1 MSNNVYILSKSQLG
15 GAVTISGAKNSVLKL
30 LTASILTGKPVT
42 IQNYPTAML
51 DVEIHREMLEV
62 LGKRCTVNGD
72 TLHIEEITSPP
83 SALDWEK
90 RSIRNTLLILGALT
104 ARTGAGRVPLPGGCQ
119 LGDRKFDL
127 HVEVLEALGAR
138 VSERDGWLEASA
150 PDGLTGADIHLRL
163 RSTGATENAILC
175 GTLAK
180 GVTRVWNPHIR
191 PEILDLIAMLRAM
204 GATIEVFGQE
214 HIAITGREALQGAL
228 HRAIPDNM
236 EAITWLIGAAI
247 TGGEVEIRNF
257 PWEHL
262 EVPLIFL
269 RDSGARVFRSGDC
282 ALVRGSR
289 CYPVEISTGPY
300 PGINSDM
307 QPLFAAFGACARGES
322 RITDLRFVGRYG
334 YAEEFRK
341 MGVQTDASDNILKIA
356 GGAPLHGAEVTALD
370 LRAGAALSLLGMAAS
385 GQTRILD
392 AWQIERGYNDFVRK
406 LKALG
411 GQIAVEEGD
420 S

>member
-1 MSNNVYILSKSQLG
+1 MQRSRLSG
-15 GAVTISGAKNSVLKL
+15 TVTISGAKNSVLKL
-30 LTASILTGKPVT
+30 LTAAILTKDPLT

-62 LGKRCTVNGD
+62 LGKRCEVTGD
-72 TLHIEEITSPP
+72 SLSIVELSNPP
-83 SALDWEK
+83 SALNWEK

-104 ARTGAGRVPLPGGCQ
+104 ARTGAGRVPLPGGCP
-119 LGDRKFDL
+119 LGDRKHDL
-127 HVEVLEALGAR
+127 HINVLEALGAR
-138 VSERDGWLEASA
+138 VTEGEGWLEAQA
-150 PDGLTGADIHLRL
+150 PGGLQGADIHLPI

-175 GTLAK
+175 GTLAR

-204 GATIEVFGQE
+204 GATIRVFGQE
-214 HIAITGREALQGAL
+214 HIEIIGQEALGGAR

-247 TGGEVEIRNF
+247 TGGEVEIVNF

-269 RDSGARVFRSGDC
+269 EASGIKIFRHEDSI
-282 ALVRGSR
+282 LVRGGS

-307 QPLFAAFGACARGES
+307 QPLFAALAACAKGQS
-322 RITDLRFVGRYG
+322 RITDLRFAERFG
-334 YAEEFRK
+334 YATEFQK
-341 MGVQTDASDNILKIA
+341 LGVEATVANNILRIS
-356 GGAPLHGAEVTALD
+356 GGKALTGAEVTATD

-385 GQTRILD
+385 GETRVCD
-392 AWQIERGYNDFVRK
+392 AWQIERGYNDFVNK
-406 LKALG
+406 LHALG
-411 GQIAVEEGD
+411 GVARVEESPD
-420 S
+420 